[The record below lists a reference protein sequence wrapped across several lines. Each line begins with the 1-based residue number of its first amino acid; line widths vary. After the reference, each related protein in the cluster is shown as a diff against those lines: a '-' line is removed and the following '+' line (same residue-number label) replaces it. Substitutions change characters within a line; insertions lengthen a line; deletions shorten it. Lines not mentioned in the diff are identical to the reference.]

1 MIRHKTETVT
11 RGDVWR
17 FSGTLCDR
25 DSKPMSLS
33 LDIIIEWVLVGAE
46 GVPVIKVSR
55 DDGSIT
61 VVDAEAG
68 TISITI
74 PASKTDVRP
83 GEYTDALR
91 ITIAGEPQTMWSG
104 QIVVE
109 DSPFLSVVERPSETA
124 AQVEDEIAALREAIA
139 SGVHRVMTQTGTNRK
154 EVEYPTFDEMRK
166 RLDWLEGKSDVSPR
180 GPRVILAGL

>member
-1 MIRHKTETVT
+1 LIQ
-11 RGDVWR
+11 
-17 FSGTLCDR
+17 
-25 DSKPMSLS
+25 
-33 LDIIIEWVLVGAE
+33 
-46 GVPVIKVSR
+46 VIKVSR

-91 ITIAGEPQTMWSG
+91 VTIAGEPQTMWSG

-109 DSPFLSVVERPSETA
+109 GSPFLSVVELSGLPKPPLRWKTKSRP
-124 AQVEDEIAALREAIA
+124 
-139 SGVHRVMTQTGTNRK
+139 
-154 EVEYPTFDEMRK
+154 
-166 RLDWLEGKSDVSPR
+166 
-180 GPRVILAGL
+180 